1 MSVHR
6 SKKGLD
12 LPILGEP
19 ARGIEDHDAPHR
31 VAVLGA
37 DYPGL
42 RPTMHVKVGD
52 DVRRGQLLI
61 EDKKLPGVRFTSPG
75 SGKVVAVHRGERR
88 AFLSLVIELS
98 SADKTGRV
106 GAADQVS
113 FSSFSGSHP
122 NTLTRDDVRALL
134 VESGQWTAL
143 RARPFSRVANAATMP
158 HSIFVTAMDTNPLAP
173 HVEDVLEGR
182 QVDFERGLLAIATG
196 AAALDTWRTALMATM
211 GLPFDPASFLA
222 CFVHG
227 ALYYVPVLMVT
238 LAVGGLWEALF
249 AVVRRHEINEGFLV
263 TWMLFPLI
271 LPPTVPLWQVALG
284 ITFGVVVGK
293 EVFGGTGYNILNP
306 ALVARAFV
314 FFAYPAQL
322 SGDKVW
328 ITAAISTDGV
338 SGATWLASAALEGQ
352 AAVDAGVTWWQ
363 AFVGL
368 VPGSMGETSA
378 LACLAAAFLLVI
390 TGIGSWRIVASVAVG
405 TIAAASLL
413 NAVGSTTNPF
423 FDVPFWWHFVLGGW
437 AFGTVYMATDTTST
451 PMRNP

>member
-1 MSVHR
+1 M
-6 SKKGLD
+6 
-12 LPILGEP
+12 
-19 ARGIEDHDAPHR
+19 
-31 VAVLGA
+31 
-37 DYPGL
+37 
-42 RPTMHVKVGD
+42 T
-52 DVRRGQLLI
+52 
-61 EDKKLPGVRFTSPG
+61 RF
-75 SGKVVAVHRGERR
+75 
-88 AFLSLVIELS
+88 L
-98 SADKTGRV
+98 
-106 GAADQVS
+106 
-113 FSSFSGSHP
+113 
-122 NTLTRDDVRALL
+122 RALL
-134 VESGQWTAL
+134 DKQEKLFSGKLERLYPLHDAGDTFLFTPGDVTKNPSHVRDAL
-143 RARPFSRVANAATMP
+143 DLKRTMIVVVIALAGCIFMACYNTGYQAN
-158 HSIFVTAMDTNPLAP
+158 
-173 HVEDVLEGR
+173 
-182 QVDFERGLLAIATG
+182 LAIASG
-196 AAALDTWRTALMATM
+196 AAALDTWRTALVATM

-238 LAVGGLWEALF
+238 LAVGGSWEALF

-328 ITAAISTDGV
+328 IAAATSTDGV

-378 LACLAAAFLLVI
+378 LACLAGAFLLVI

-437 AFGTVYMATDTTST
+437 AFGTVYMATEPVTSPGT
-451 PMRNP
+451 NSGRAIYGFLIGVLVVLIRVVNPAYPEGMMLAILFMNVFAPVIDHFAIVANVKRRQARYANIH

>member
-1 MSVHR
+1 M
-6 SKKGLD
+6 
-12 LPILGEP
+12 
-19 ARGIEDHDAPHR
+19 
-31 VAVLGA
+31 
-37 DYPGL
+37 
-42 RPTMHVKVGD
+42 T
-52 DVRRGQLLI
+52 
-61 EDKKLPGVRFTSPG
+61 RF
-75 SGKVVAVHRGERR
+75 
-88 AFLSLVIELS
+88 L
-98 SADKTGRV
+98 
-106 GAADQVS
+106 
-113 FSSFSGSHP
+113 
-122 NTLTRDDVRALL
+122 RALL
-134 VESGQWTAL
+134 KKQEKLFSGKLERLYPLHEAGDTFLFTPGDVTKNPSHVRDAL
-143 RARPFSRVANAATMP
+143 DLKRTMIVVVIALAGCIFMACYNTGYQAN
-158 HSIFVTAMDTNPLAP
+158 
-173 HVEDVLEGR
+173 
-182 QVDFERGLLAIATG
+182 LAIASG

-238 LAVGGLWEALF
+238 LAVGGSWEALF

-328 ITAAISTDGV
+328 IAAATSTDGV
-338 SGATWLASAALEGQ
+338 SGTTWLASAALEGQ

-378 LACLAAAFLLVI
+378 LACLAGAFLLVI
-390 TGIGSWRIVASVAVG
+390 TGIGSWRIVVSVAVG

-437 AFGTVYMATDTTST
+437 AFGTVYMATEPVTSPGT
-451 PMRNP
+451 NSGRVIYGFLIGGLVVLIRVVNPAYPEGMMLAILFMNVFAPVIDHFAIVANVKRRQARYANIH